1 VSQQTNQTQKIQM
14 TDHIENMDD
23 DVSGADDAG
32 GWCSVGCLS
41 IALIIA
47 AAIVYFSIKIFG
59 G

>member
-1 VSQQTNQTQKIQM
+1 M